1 MHGVPVGR
9 LVNVANRMPTTSSA
23 RLLHEFA
30 VIALDKAFSL
40 VANESYIG
48 SFFLQGSQYD
58 TDSVQFCSIKLC

>member
-48 SFFLQGSQYD
+48 SFFYREVS
-58 TDSVQFCSIKLC
+58 TIPIPSNFVQ

>member
-40 VANESYIG
+40 MANESYIG
-48 SFFLQGSQYD
+48 SFFFFYREVRTIPIPSNI
-58 TDSVQFCSIKLC
+58 VQ